1 MDEGRDNLRSTSGT
15 WMIIDYSLRFTS
27 GIWMTIG
34 KV

>member
-1 MDEGRDNLRSTSGT
+1 MLRSEVYLLNLN
-15 WMIIDYSLRFTS
+15 DYRDSPRSTS